1 VGQVLPRI
9 VGLDIFGVNSI
20 YQQVL
25 MLRTRLITALILI
38 PIVIAGV
45 FAGGLLFLL
54 GTMIFGVI
62 AGWEFGQMMKVGGY
76 KTAPFFTLALIVLLI
91 LNSYRSDLSL
101 ECILSLLLL
110 ASLVWQLF
118 QVDSPAPTVDWA
130 LTVAGGLYIGWSLA
144 HLVALRQLEN
154 GLGWVWLALL
164 ATWGADTFAYLVGR
178 KWGRH
183 KLWPRLSPK
192 KTWEGLIGSIG
203 GGLVGAAGAAALFN
217 LDWGASLLIGA
228 IVPVV
233 GMFGDVSISMMKRQ
247 VGVKDSSNLLP
258 GHGGMLDRLDSLL
271 FVNIVVYYYVVWHGA
286 ILGYLISS
294 SGF

>member
-1 VGQVLPRI
+1 
-9 VGLDIFGVNSI
+9 
-20 YQQVL
+20 

-45 FAGGLLFLL
+45 FAGGPWFLG
-54 GTMIFGVI
+54 GTIIFAII

-76 KTAPFFTLALIVLLI
+76 KTTPFFTIILIVLLM

-101 ECILSLLLL
+101 ECILSLILL

-118 QVDSPAPTVDWA
+118 QADSPAPTADWA
-130 LTVAGGLYIGWSLA
+130 LTVIGGLYIGWSMA
-144 HLVALRQLEN
+144 HLVALRQLAN

-178 KWGRH
+178 QWGRH

-192 KTWEGLIGSIG
+192 KTWEGLIGSIA

-217 LDWGASLLIGA
+217 LGWGASLFIGA
-228 IVPVV
+228 IIPIV

-258 GHGGMLDRLDSLL
+258 GHGGILDRLDSLL
-271 FVNIVVYYYVVWHGA
+271 FVNIVVYYYVVWHGVLGNT
-286 ILGYLISS
+286 ILGYLISG